1 VTRRQAQR
9 LRYAGHLTIEQR
21 AYRLRR
27 DVRRRQASTTRGE
40 HDVGAGRYRSADCAL
55 DGIDLIRDDLP
66 MHDDGA
72 CVLQQDAQQVAGVI
86 WPFAYR

>member
-1 VTRRQAQR
+1 VARRQAQR

-27 DVRRRQASTTRGE
+27 NVRRRQPSATRGE
-40 HDVGAGRYRSADCAL
+40 YDIGAGRYRSADCTL

-72 CVLQQDAQQVAGVI
+72 RVLQQDAQQVAGVI

>member
-21 AYRLRR
+21 AYRFRR

-72 CVLQQDAQQVAGVI
+72 RVLQQEAQQVA
-86 WPFAYR
+86 